1 MEMKVF
7 VFSVEDFKFV
17 LFYEKETNHDKSN
30 FKRGLAVAFNV
41 KTRNITGK
49 IGFQFCKLTFLGVSD
64 QALCKFV

>member
-41 KTRNITGK
+41 EN
-49 IGFQFCKLTFLGVSD
+49 S
-64 QALCKFV
+64 